1 MTSLSPELWHIVAG
15 HLSIQ
20 DATQLRLVNRFFADI
35 AGVYI
40 LPEVSFRMHQ
50 DDFARLRGIASN
62 GILAANVRSLTYFT
76 TEYKSPAVTF
86 RKFKQHHE
94 NALKQQKPPLSMQWA
109 REAKPADDLTLRSEY
124 EKYERMVAL
133 QDQIRVDMADLACL
147 KDVLAKFT
155 GLRHVTMS
163 SGSLFYEGRVHE
175 KPSPFITAFPP
186 PTQEPRLG
194 GVRHLEVLLEA
205 LSHNKIRVQ
214 SLRAGLF
221 DWTFFDKSPT
231 ELKRL
236 FQPVLDA
243 DHCELEMSLD
253 LDEDLHDIDGNT
265 EICRDFMERGAIR
278 GLLAHMRRLKLLR
291 VGFLCDIDLPDKPV
305 MLDDIMGPGHHWPH
319 LEQLELSNVEA
330 NRHTLMRLLSLHKDT
345 LQFLC
350 LQDFSLG
357 KTSWEKLLPGIRNN
371 LHLEDACICGTLT
384 GQVEDMPDKGSE
396 EFWELNAPGIWENDM
411 RASINCYCQNGGKNY
426 PDEVPLT
433 DEVVQKHFDQYVRCH
448 VKMTQAEDWE
458 EQARYDA
465 ERRHEVLNELR
476 EAGLIGH
483 SDSEGSESG
492 WEGNDSGYLDDLD
505 DLDNEEDEEDE
516 EDFEDEYELLG
527 AGHSQESDG
536 SDGDV
541 D

>member
-15 HLSIQ
+15 HLTIQ
-20 DATQLRLVNRFFADI
+20 DATQLRLVNKFFADI
-35 AGVYI
+35 AGAYI

-62 GILAANVRSLTYFT
+62 GVLAANVRSLTYFT

-109 REAKPADDLTLRSEY
+109 REAKPADDLTLRSKY

-133 QDQIRVDMADLACL
+133 QDQIRVDMTDLACL

-155 GLRHVTMS
+155 GLRHVTVS
-163 SGSLFYEGRVHE
+163 SGNLFYEGRVHV

-186 PTQEPRLG
+186 LTQEPRSG
-194 GVRHLEVLLEA
+194 GVRHLKVLLEA
-205 LSHNKIRVQ
+205 LAHNEIKVQ

-221 DWTFFDKSPT
+221 DWTFFDKSRT
-231 ELKRL
+231 ELERL

-243 DHCELEMSLD
+243 EHVELEMSLD
-253 LDEDLHDIDGNT
+253 LDDNLRDVDGNT
-265 EICRDFMERGAIR
+265 EICRTFMERGVIR
-278 GLLAHMRRLKLLR
+278 DLLAQLRRLKLLR
-291 VGFLCDIDLPDKPV
+291 VGFLCDIDLPDKPAI
-305 MLDDIMGPGHHWPH
+305 LNDIMDTDHHWPH

-330 NRHTLMRLLSLHKDT
+330 DRHTLMRLLSLHKYT

-357 KTSWEKLLPGIRNN
+357 KTSWEKLLPEIRNN
-371 LHLEDACICGTLT
+371 LYLEDACICGTLI
-384 GQVEDMPDKGSE
+384 GQVEDMPDKSLE
-396 EFWELNAPGIWENDM
+396 ENWELNAPGIWENDM
-411 RASINCYCQNGGKNY
+411 RASINCYCQNGGEDY

-433 DEVVQKHFDQYVRCH
+433 DEVVQKHFDQYVRCR
-448 VKMTQAEDWE
+448 VGMTQAEDWE
-458 EQARYDA
+458 EQERYDT

-476 EAGLIGH
+476 EAGLIGR
-483 SDSEGSESG
+483 SDSEDSESG
-492 WEGNDSGYLDDLD
+492 WDGYDSGDLDDLD
-505 DLDNEEDEEDE
+505 DLDDEEDD
-516 EDFEDEYELLG
+516 EDFEDEDELLG
-527 AGHSQESDG
+527 AGNSQGNDG